1 MERSTLKSLGEL
13 VELVLESRMREA
25 EVTGG
30 TKVPHGS
37 SQHIKDLKT
46 RIADLERWRSSQRRG
61 SEQRANYSRIISKL
75 KSELRS
81 AVRATASRMSKKQ
94 VRESFEGSPEERW
107 AALAQDPEVVDIV
120 AELTSAETPRDLSRA
135 KRSLEKLMD
144 DGTMPAKIS
153 DGFVGWLY
161 DRRKEALSRL
171 NYTPRS
177 AADSR
182 ADQVLRTTNSDGRKT
197 ARRMS

>member
-107 AALAQDPEVVDIV
+107 A
-120 AELTSAETPRDLSRA
+120 ELVQ
-135 KRSLEKLMD
+135 KH
-144 DGTMPAKIS
+144 
-153 DGFVGWLY
+153 
-161 DRRKEALSRL
+161 RKS
-171 NYTPRS
+171 
-177 AADSR
+177 
-182 ADQVLRTTNSDGRKT
+182 
-197 ARRMS
+197 